1 MGTNDDNLP
10 SPPPL
15 DPGPGSDVQIQSPDG
30 GEPTSVDDGLDDS
43 ERAIF
48 ESMRTGAEPPAPSIE
63 DPARKPAVKTPA
75 VAAEGDADGEGD
87 ADDDGDSDSD
97 GDGDGGEGAD
107 GQQQTGEQRRIN
119 FQKHKRILQKKDAE
133 LEQLRAKLQ
142 EQAIRDA
149 KLNERLAILDEA
161 LRTPAAPKNG
171 EGEQDDPEP
180 PEDDVFATVAWQKR
194 QIARLAKQVN
204 EVTSGV
210 AQSQQATHAEQ
221 SFRTYYSQDVSA
233 VRAEDPNFDEAY
245 AFLMMS
251 RDRELQAIGYVDQAM
266 RHEMIRKDERAIVT
280 KAMDEWRK
288 TGVPTSA
295 AKRLMS
301 LAIARGYKPG
311 VLSQGQQQGGD
322 PAPAPGANGGAAP
335 APAGGQKP
343 GGRAPAPAPAPRPS
357 VADEVKNLREAREA
371 NQSLSDGGGDSVR
384 TLTTETLL
392 KLDDDEFGDLVD
404 NLPRDKL
411 MALAGR

>member
-1 MGTNDDNLP
+1 MGNTNEDNLP

-48 ESMRTGAEPPAPSIE
+48 ESMRTGTEPTAPSVDE
-63 DPARKPAVKTPA
+63 SKPARKPAAPPPA
-75 VAAEGDADGEGD
+75 PAAEG
-87 ADDDGDSDSD
+87 DDDGDSEGDD
-97 GDGDGGEGAD
+97 DGDGGEGAD

-133 LEQLRAKLQ
+133 LDQLRAKLQ

-221 SFRTYYSQDVSA
+221 SFRTYYTQDVSA

-301 LAIARGYKPG
+301 LAVARGYTPG
-311 VLSQGQQQGGD
+311 ILGKGQQQDGGD
-322 PAPAPGANGGAAP
+322 PAPAPGANGRAAP

-343 GGRAPAPAPAPRPS
+343 GGRAPAPASAPKPS
-357 VADEVKNLREAREA
+357 VSDEVKNLREARAA